1 MSTEPVRRR
10 PDESMTLIT
19 EMMEHPLDPGY
30 AAAAERRS
38 QAGLPAATGLR
49 SPLLIIVTVLI
60 GALLAASA
68 LALRAPTTAAS
79 QIKQHLVAQIESRR
93 AHADAETR
101 LIDTLRNQIDTAQAA
116 VLSEQSQRGLAAQLS
131 TLELAAG
138 TVPVTGP
145 GLVLTV
151 DDAPTPAEPAV
162 PDANP
167 RNATAPDQGKV
178 TATDLQVIVNGL
190 WEAGG
195 EAIAINGHR
204 LTSRSAIRS
213 AGEAVLVDYR
223 PLTRPYVISVIG
235 DPGSLTVEFAD
246 NNGGS
251 YLQSLMNNYQIR
263 SDIQNRTSVVIP
275 GEPALSLLKA
285 QPVESAVT
293 HPAATRQPTPSR
305 GTATTTEPSAAN
317 TPRTTETSP

>member
-38 QAGLPAATGLR
+38 QFGLPAATGLR
-49 SPLLIIVTVLI
+49 SPLLIIVAVLI

-79 QIKQHLVAQIESRR
+79 QIKQHLVAQIENRR

-116 VLSEQSQRGLAAQLS
+116 VLSEQSQTGLAAELS

-167 RNATAPDQGKV
+167 RTATGPDQGKV
-178 TATDLQVIVNGL
+178 TATDLQLIVNGL

-213 AGEAVLVDYR
+213 AGAAVLVDYR

-293 HPAATRQPTPSR
+293 HPAATRQPTPPR
-305 GTATTTEPSAAN
+305 GTATTTEPSATN